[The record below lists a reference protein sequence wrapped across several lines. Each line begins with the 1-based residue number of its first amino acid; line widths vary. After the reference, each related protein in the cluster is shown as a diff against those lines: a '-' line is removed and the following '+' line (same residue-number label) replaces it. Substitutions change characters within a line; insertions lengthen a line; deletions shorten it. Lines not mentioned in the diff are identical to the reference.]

1 MSVTALKHLKTVNN
15 YISLL
20 RGSSFSRHCSLVA
33 CSRQSIL
40 NRRTTTLISLETFPQ
55 FTLGSN
61 HFRLA
66 SSQKSQSKPAME
78 AHGVVPDVIDVAPAA
93 TITIK
98 YDSSATVEGG
108 NELTPTQVQNE
119 PVNIEWP
126 VEEGAH
132 YTLCMTDPDA
142 PSRETPTFRE
152 WHHWLVVNI
161 PGNEIKKG
169 EVLSQYV
176 GSGPPQ
182 GTGLH
187 RYVFLAYK
195 QPGPL
200 TCDEPRLTN
209 RSGKNRGMFS
219 IRKFAE
225 KYNLGQ
231 PIAGNLYQA
240 KWDDYVP
247 KLYEQL
253 GDD

>member
-1 MSVTALKHLKTVNN
+1 
-15 YISLL
+15 
-20 RGSSFSRHCSLVA
+20 
-33 CSRQSIL
+33 
-40 NRRTTTLISLETFPQ
+40 
-55 FTLGSN
+55 
-61 HFRLA
+61 
-66 SSQKSQSKPAME
+66 ME